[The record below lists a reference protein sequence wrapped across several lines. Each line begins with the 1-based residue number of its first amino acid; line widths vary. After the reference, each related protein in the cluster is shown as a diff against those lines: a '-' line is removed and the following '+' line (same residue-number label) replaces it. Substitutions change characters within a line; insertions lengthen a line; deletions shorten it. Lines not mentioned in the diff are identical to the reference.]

1 MTERSL
7 ERMGAQRAE
16 FDHYVRDAAR
26 NGGSAAEIAQAKQ
39 LLDSGAITPAEF
51 ETLKQKALAA

>member
-1 MTERSL
+1 VRETARSS
-7 ERMGAQRAE
+7 
-16 FDHYVRDAAR
+16 
-26 NGGSAAEIAQAKQ
+26 GSAAEIAQAKE